1 MGIADLI
8 SSGPMSS
15 RAWRLCNLYTIVD
28 DKAKLRAF
36 DPFPWQRDFYNRLH
50 YCNHV
55 LKARK
60 MGYSTFIEMLN
71 LDDLLFIGGL
81 TAGIVDKGMDDA
93 VKKLKMVKTAYDNL
107 DNEELHPETW
117 QIGRQIKRAVRIVRA
132 TTEEL
137 EFSNK
142 SVFYCGV
149 SLRGGTLNRLH
160 ISELGYTAI
169 NAPKKAQE
177 ILNGAMNAFTAGNR
191 CDIESTHEG
200 GKVGLHY
207 NLLRKA
213 IKRDDTQLTAM
224 DFRFHFFPWYLDTR
238 CDTLDRFA
246 IRPEIVE
253 YFDKL
258 SAELGRTFTHG
269 QMLWYDRKEDLQG
282 YGMKKEFPSTT
293 GEAFEAM
300 GDNAIYGKWMADLR
314 GAGRIVPQGFQ
325 LHQELPVYTF
335 SDIGLSDYLS
345 TWLIQPAGQN
355 ILVLDWMEWQGLPGS
370 KLNDKMLLWERK
382 WDKVISAHY
391 MPHDAT
397 RRSPNDGL
405 SYQAALEAGGM
416 KNIRIVPRTPDVWL
430 GIGYGRDVLPHCWF
444 HGPNCDTPRQHNGE
458 EHPSGVACLEG
469 YQIDVSAT
477 GNTLRELPKHDAF
490 SHSAD
495 AFRTFAEAW
504 RRGMINPSTNQAPP
518 RAVGGPVRARR

>member
-1 MGIADLI
+1 MA
-8 SSGPMSS
+8 S

-28 DKAKLRAF
+28 AEAKLVKF
-36 DPFPWQRDFYNRLH
+36 VPFPWQRDFYNRLH

-107 DNEELHPETW
+107 DNREIHPDTW
-117 QIGRQIKRAVRIVRA
+117 QIGAQIKKAIRIVRA

-160 ISELGYTAI
+160 ISELGATAI

-200 GKVGLHY
+200 GKVGIHY
-207 NLLRKA
+207 NLLVKA
-213 IKRDDTQLTAM
+213 MKQDDATLTEV
-224 DFRFHFFPWYLDTR
+224 DFRFHFFPWWRDTR
-238 CDTLDRFA
+238 CVSPHNFP
-246 IRPEIVE
+246 IRPEILE
-253 YFDKL
+253 YFEKL
-258 SAELGRTFTHG
+258 SKEIGRTFTHG
-269 QMLWYDRKEDLQG
+269 QMLWYDRKQHQQG
-282 YGMKKEFPSTT
+282 HGMKKEFPSTA
-293 GEAFEAM
+293 GEAFEAI
-300 GDNAIYGKWMADLR
+300 GDNAIYGKYMADLR
-314 GAGRIVPQGFQ
+314 AGGRIIDFGM
-325 LHQELPVYTF
+325 EADLPIYTF

-345 TWLIQPAGQN
+345 TWLIQPCDRWF
-355 ILVLDWMEWQGLPGS
+355 LVLDWMEHQGLPGS
-370 KLNDKMLLWERK
+370 RLNDQMILWERK
-382 WDKVISAHY
+382 WGKPIAAHY
-391 MPHDAT
+391 VPHDANK
-397 RRSPNDGL
+397 RSPNDGET
-405 SYQAALEAGGM
+405 YVQALIKGGM
-416 KNIRIVPRTPDVWL
+416 SNIRVVPRTPDVWL
-430 GIGYGRDVLPHCWF
+430 GIGYVRDVLPHCWF
-444 HGPNCDTPRQHNGE
+444 HKSNCDQPRQHNGE
-458 EHPSGVACLEG
+458 EYPSGVACLEG
-469 YQIDVSAT
+469 YQRDVSAT
-477 GNTLRELPKHDAF
+477 GNTLREMPKHDAF

-495 AFRTFAEAW
+495 GFRTFAEAK
-504 RRGMINPSTNQAPP
+504 RRNMIAMHGENTAKP
-518 RAVGGPVRARR
+518 RVTGGLVKPRARR